1 MSSKPA
7 HYAGLKID
15 VIDFCHAND
24 IPFLEGN
31 IIKYVCRWKQKGG
44 LEDLH
49 KALDYLQRLIARE
62 TENAARS

>member
-1 MSSKPA
+1 MSPKPA
-7 HYAGLKID
+7 HYAGLEID

-62 TENAARS
+62 TKNAARS